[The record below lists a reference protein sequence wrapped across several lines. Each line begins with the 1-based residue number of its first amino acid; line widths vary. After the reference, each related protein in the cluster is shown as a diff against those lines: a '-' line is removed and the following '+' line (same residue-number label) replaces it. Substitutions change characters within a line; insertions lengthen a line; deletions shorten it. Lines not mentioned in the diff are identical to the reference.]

1 METRANYA
9 LIGAFVVLATV
20 AVLGFVLW
28 LGNSQFRQ
36 DFKAYD
42 VVFEGPVSLEEGSS
56 VRYIGIKVGEVS
68 WVRIDRA
75 DTSKVRARIRI
86 DRETP
91 VREDSMASIQLAG
104 ITGTTFV
111 QISAGTGEALEAR
124 AGQPVPVIRSERTQL
139 DELFA
144 GGTQVLGKANLTVE
158 RLNALLTDEN
168 IEAFSN
174 TIGNLDAITTSM
186 AAPGGLVEQASGTLK
201 DVSNAS
207 IRFDAASASLQKFGD
222 TADVNIKGVSDQ
234 VGLLIGDM
242 RVVTESA
249 NVSIQESTRAVSAA
263 ADAIEGPATDALRD
277 ARLASQDL
285 RMLINR
291 LDRLARDVEQDP
303 QSLIV
308 GDPIPYEG
316 GRR

>member
-20 AVLGFVLW
+20 AILGFVLW

-42 VVFEGPVSLEEGSS
+42 IVFEGPVSLEEGSS

-91 VREDSMASIQLAG
+91 VREDSTASIQLAG

-111 QISAGTGEALEAR
+111 QISAGTAQALEAQ

-158 RLNALLTDEN
+158 QLNSLLTDEN
-168 IEAFSN
+168 IEAFAN
-174 TIGNLDAITTSM
+174 TLGNLDTITSSM
-186 AAPGGLVEQASGTLK
+186 AASGGLIAQASDTLK

-207 IRFDAASASLQKFGD
+207 IRFDAASASLQKFGE

-234 VGLLIGDM
+234 IGSLVSDM
-242 RVVTESA
+242 RIVTESA
-249 NVSIQESTRAVSAA
+249 NTSIQESTRAVSAA
-263 ADAIEGPATDALRD
+263 ADAIEGPATDALSD

-285 RMLINR
+285 RVLINR

-308 GDPIPYEG
+308 GDPIPYEDA
-316 GRR
+316 R

>member
-201 DVSNAS
+201 DVSKAS

>member
-9 LIGAFVVLATV
+9 LIGAFVMLA
-20 AVLGFVLW
+20 AAAIIGFVLW

-42 VVFEGPVSLEEGSS
+42 IVFEGPVSLEEGSS

-91 VREDSMASIQLAG
+91 VRTDSKASIQLAG

-111 QISAGTGEALEAR
+111 QITAGEGDALEAR
-124 AGQPVPVIRSERTQL
+124 AGEPVPVIKAERTQL
-139 DELFA
+139 DELVS
-144 GGTQVLGKANLTVE
+144 GGAQVLGKANLAAE
-158 RLNALLTDEN
+158 RVNKLLTDEN
-168 IEAFSN
+168 IDAFSN
-174 TIGNLDAITTSM
+174 TLSHLETISAQM
-186 AAPGGLVEQASGTLK
+186 AASDGLIAQASGTLT

-207 IRFDAASASLQKFGD
+207 IRFEAASASLETFGQ
-222 TADVNIKGVSDQ
+222 TADKNMNFVTEQITTLVSD
-234 VGLLIGDM
+234 VSE
-242 RVVTESA
+242 VTQNA
-249 NVSIQESTRAVSAA
+249 NETIEQSTRAVNAA
-263 ADAIEGPATDALRD
+263 ADAIEGPATDALKD

-291 LDRLARDVEQDP
+291 LDRIAREVEQDP
-303 QSLIV
+303 QSLVV

-316 GRR
+316 AR

>member
-42 VVFEGPVSLEEGSS
+42 IVFEGPVSLEEGSS

-91 VREDSMASIQLAG
+91 VREDSTASIQLAG

-111 QISAGTGEALEAR
+111 QISAGTSRALEAR
-124 AGQPVPVIRSERTQL
+124 AGQPVPVIPSERTQL

-158 RLNALLTDEN
+158 QLNSLLTDEN
-168 IEAFSN
+168 IEAFAN
-174 TIGNLDAITTSM
+174 TLGNLDAITSSM
-186 AAPGGLVEQASGTLK
+186 AAPNGLISQASDTLK

-207 IRFDAASASLQKFGD
+207 IRFDAASASLQKFGN
-222 TADVNIKGVSDQ
+222 TADVNIKGVSEQ
-234 VGLLIGDM
+234 VGLLVSDM
-242 RVVTESA
+242 RIVSESA
-249 NVSIQESTRAVSAA
+249 NTSIKESTRAVSAA

-285 RMLINR
+285 RVLINR

-308 GDPIPYEG
+308 GDPIPYEDA
-316 GRR
+316 R

>member
-9 LIGAFVVLATV
+9 LIGAFVVLATA
-20 AVLGFVLW
+20 AVISFVLW

-91 VREDSMASIQLAG
+91 VREDSTASIQLAG

-111 QISAGTGEALEAR
+111 QISAGSGRALEAQ
-124 AGQPVPVIRSERTQL
+124 AGQPVPVIKSERTQL

-144 GGTQVLGKANLTVE
+144 GGTQVLGNANLTVE
-158 RLNALLTDEN
+158 RLNKLLTDEN
-168 IEAFSN
+168 ITALSN
-174 TIGNLDAITTSM
+174 TLDNLDSITTSM
-186 AAPGGLVEQASGTLK
+186 AGPEGLVAQAGETLK
-201 DVSNAS
+201 DVSSAS
-207 IRFDAASASLQKFGD
+207 VRFDAASASLGRFGD
-222 TADVNIKGVSDQ
+222 TANVNVKEVSEQ
-234 VGLLIGDM
+234 IGLLVGDM
-242 RVVTESA
+242 RTVTENA
-249 NVSIQESTRAVSAA
+249 NTTIKEGKRAMTAA
-263 ADAIEGPATDALRD
+263 ADAIEGPAGDALTD

-291 LDRLARDVEQDP
+291 LDRLARNVEQDP
-303 QSLIV
+303 QALLV
-308 GDPIPYEG
+308 GDPIPYEDA
-316 GRR
+316 R

>member
-9 LIGAFVVLATV
+9 LIGAFVVIAT
-20 AVLGFVLW
+20 AAILGFVLW

-42 VVFEGPVSLEEGSS
+42 IVFEGPVSLEEGSS

-91 VREDSMASIQLAG
+91 VREDSTASIQLAG

-111 QISAGTGEALEAR
+111 QISAGTGRALEAQ

-144 GGTQVLGKANLTVE
+144 GGTQVLGKANLAVE
-158 RLNALLTDEN
+158 RLNSLLTDDN

-174 TIGNLDAITTSM
+174 TLGNLDTITSSM
-186 AAPGGLVEQASGTLK
+186 AASDGLISQASNTLK
-201 DVSNAS
+201 DVSSAS
-207 IRFDAASASLQKFGD
+207 IRFDAASASLQKFGE
-222 TADVNIKGVSDQ
+222 TADVNIKGVSEQ
-234 VGLLIGDM
+234 IGLLVGDM
-242 RVVTESA
+242 RVMTENA
-249 NVSIQESTRAVSAA
+249 NTSIKESTRAVSVA

-277 ARLASQDL
+277 ARMASQDL
-285 RMLINR
+285 RVLINR
-291 LDRLARDVEQDP
+291 LDRIARDVEQDP

-308 GDPIPYEG
+308 GNSIPYEDA
-316 GRR
+316 R

>member
-9 LIGAFVVLATV
+9 LIGAFVVIAT
-20 AVLGFVLW
+20 AAILGFVLW

-42 VVFEGPVSLEEGSS
+42 IVFEGPVSLEEGSS

-91 VREDSMASIQLAG
+91 VREDSTASIQLAG

-111 QISAGTGEALEAR
+111 QISAGTSSALEAQ
-124 AGQPVPVIRSERTQL
+124 AGQPVPVIQSERTQL

-144 GGTQVLGKANLTVE
+144 GGTQVLGKANLAVE
-158 RLNALLTDEN
+158 RLNSLLTEDN

-174 TIGNLDAITTSM
+174 TLGNLDAITSSM
-186 AAPGGLVEQASGTLK
+186 AASDGLISQASNTLK
-201 DVSNAS
+201 DVSSAS
-207 IRFDAASASLQKFGD
+207 IRFDAASASLQKFGE
-222 TADVNIKGVSDQ
+222 TADVNIKGVSEQ
-234 VGLLIGDM
+234 IGLLVGDM
-242 RVVTESA
+242 RVVTENA
-249 NVSIQESTRAVSAA
+249 NTSIKESTRAVSAA

-277 ARLASQDL
+277 ARMASQDL
-285 RMLINR
+285 RVLINR
-291 LDRLARDVEQDP
+291 LDRIARDVEQDP

-308 GDPIPYEG
+308 GNSIPYEDA
-316 GRR
+316 R